1 MKDFLKIWLIS
12 AFTIAVFMMCIQY
25 LFTVHAHTQPGPAV
39 TASYGLSF
47 YRYDWPPA
55 TAGQTSFQTPASQSK
70 FVLVYINGVL
80 GRACGV
86 GTQPSPGVCD
96 YTLSN
101 DVLVTT
107 YPLEAGDLVTELFF
121 R

>member
-1 MKDFLKIWLIS
+1 MKIMIGIAIGWFL
-12 AFTIAVFMMCIQY
+12 AMIAVGITTM
-25 LFTVHAHTQPGPAV
+25 HAHTQPGPAV